1 MLGKMVIEL
10 LKDKKENIVDE
21 LNGMINFPL
30 VSEKK
35 EEACINSIF
44 DAVIDVLEKI
54 LTKGEK

>member
-21 LNGMINFPL
+21 LNGMINVPL